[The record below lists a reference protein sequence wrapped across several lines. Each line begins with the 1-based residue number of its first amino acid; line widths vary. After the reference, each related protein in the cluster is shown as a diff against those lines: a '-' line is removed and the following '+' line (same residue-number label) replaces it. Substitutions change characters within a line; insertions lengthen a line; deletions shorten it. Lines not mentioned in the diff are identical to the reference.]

1 MGKIQDSINQTATIG
16 GVFANSFKDLNA
28 MKMAD
33 IADETDYKLGQQNL
47 IKQDINKRSAELQE
61 QLHESILDSYKD
73 SEDMIKADS
82 EDYNAATEIPRIQ
95 NELKDIRNGDPS
107 VIQDTMNAYKEA
119 GYRRAADQ
127 LDQRKIYST
136 EDIQDKM
143 NWNDYVEMTGEGKQ
157 KRITKKEMTKLESRW
172 AAQKRMTARSNIKYE
187 QESNQNMMKD
197 VNQRQNQLEEFKK
210 RIEKASR
217 GGLLGER
224 KIIKEYEQSKN
235 PVKENK

>member
-33 IADETDYKLGQQNL
+33 IADETNYNLGQQDL
-47 IKQDINKRSAELQE
+47 IKQDLNKRTAELQE
-61 QLHESILDSYKD
+61 QLHESILDSYKNN
-73 SEDMIKADS
+73 EDIIKVYN
-82 EDYNAATEIPRIQ
+82 EDYNADVEIPRIQ

-107 VIQDTMNAYKEA
+107 VRQDAMNAYKEA
-119 GYRRAADQ
+119 DYRRTANQ
-127 LDQRKIYST
+127 LDERKINMT
-136 EDIQDKM
+136 EDLQDKM

-157 KRITKKEMTKLESRW
+157 KRITKKEMAKLESSW
-172 AAQKRMTARSNIKYE
+172 AAQSRITARSNIEYE
-187 QESNQNMMKD
+187 QKSNQNMMRD
-197 VNQRQNQLEEFKK
+197 VEQRQNQLEAFKE
-210 RIEKASR
+210 RIKKASR